1 MKIID
6 ISWPITNNATT
17 YKNKKNISI
26 SQTKNFI
33 KDHVRESQ
41 INICSHTGTHIDTPA
56 HFLEN
61 GNTTEKINLESLI
74 GPCTVFD
81 LTHITEKITVIDL
94 QNLQI
99 KQKTIVLLKT
109 KNSFLEAEENFNQ
122 NFIYLEKSAAQFLVD
137 KKIKSIG
144 FDYLGIERNQ
154 PNHETHKLL
163 LANNVLIIE
172 GLRLKHVESGNYE
185 FYCLPLNIVGLEAA
199 PARAVLVRKK

>member
-17 YKNKKNISI
+17 YRNKKNISI

-61 GNTTEKINLESLI
+61 GNTTENTNLESLI

-81 LTHITEKITVIDL
+81 LTHITEKITIKDL

-109 KNSFLEAEENFNQ
+109 KNSFLGAEENFNQ